1 MNKPILFSYD
11 NFYYKKINKEIYDE
25 VFYAGTW
32 CFDNFKGKGD
42 HRIGDD
48 YINFNTDF
56 DKTHK
61 YLIKLSKELNNS
73 IYLLLKSKNSNLNFN
88 KFNHIY
94 FPFTFNLVYKTYT
107 NWMVFNEFK
116 KREKKEI
123 ISYKLNLDFVDF
135 IPSTLEDTNLMFY
148 SDEWNLFNFGEIL
161 KFLNIQTITLNPL
174 LRTETKS
181 NNLKYLLKSIVKS
194 IYYYLKSFN
203 QGDVVY
209 YLPFNGNFFGELL
222 KNKSSN
228 ELIKSIY
235 SVFKF
240 KVSSIEK
247 DTKLRLHK
255 LNYESQNDFEIFLS
269 QFILKTLPLS
279 LLEGYSCIE
288 KFNLTKILN
297 IKKTNYIVV
306 SDFLNNELILDYL
319 SNFSRNKIFT
329 YQHGGGF
336 GFKKINKTEQT
347 ENFYS
352 DNYLTWGW
360 KNSNEIPFLA
370 PFFKN
375 LNLIDLKIK
384 RIGIC
389 IMLIDIPKFAPLWNP
404 QFYSRGFSMYLDS
417 INFLYSNLEA
427 NNRTKVRLYPR
438 NDSGIK
444 FSFREKD
451 IDKSNSQ
458 RELFSKY
465 ELYIYTYNSTGFLQ
479 FWQLKI
485 PCILFVCEED
495 FLVIDKKHKSLIKK
509 MIDVNLI
516 FLSTEKL
523 IAFISNKNFD
533 FQIWFNLESTQNAL
547 NVFMNYF
554 CNSDIDKVNAQDVKP
569 IFNLNCLK

>member
-1 MNKPILFSYD
+1 MKFHLFHFLQNPD
-11 NFYYKKINKEIYDE
+11 
-25 VFYAGTW
+25 
-32 CFDNFKGKGD
+32 
-42 HRIGDD
+42 
-48 YINFNTDF
+48 
-56 DKTHK
+56 
-61 YLIKLSKELNNS
+61 
-73 IYLLLKSKNSNLNFN
+73 
-88 KFNHIY
+88 
-94 FPFTFNLVYKTYT
+94 
-107 NWMVFNEFK
+107 
-116 KREKKEI
+116 I
-123 ISYKLNLDFVDF
+123 I
-135 IPSTLEDTNLMFY
+135 
-148 SDEWNLFNFGEIL
+148 
-161 KFLNIQTITLNPL
+161 
-174 LRTETKS
+174 
-181 NNLKYLLKSIVKS
+181 
-194 IYYYLKSFN
+194 
-203 QGDVVY
+203 
-209 YLPFNGNFFGELL
+209 
-222 KNKSSN
+222 
-228 ELIKSIY
+228 
-235 SVFKF
+235 
-240 KVSSIEK
+240 
-247 DTKLRLHK
+247 
-255 LNYESQNDFEIFLS
+255 
-269 QFILKTLPLS
+269 
-279 LLEGYSCIE
+279 
-288 KFNLTKILN
+288 
-297 IKKTNYIVV
+297 
-306 SDFLNNELILDYL
+306 
-319 SNFSRNKIFT
+319 
-329 YQHGGGF
+329 
-336 GFKKINKTEQT
+336 
-347 ENFYS
+347 
-352 DNYLTWGW
+352 
-360 KNSNEIPFLA
+360 NSNEIPFLA

-404 QFYSRGFSMYLDS
+404 QFYSRGFSSYLDS

-533 FQIWFNLESTQNAL
+533 FQIWFNLELTQNAL